1 MTSLIV
7 GIAAGAASALMFAS
21 LISGALIAIPLFYL
35 APLPLLVAA
44 LGWGVLRAATGG
56 LVAGLALGLLFG
68 FSYLAVFILTV
79 ALPAC
84 WLGYLAMLR
93 RPAAAD
99 GSYPEEWYS
108 PGRLLLWTAIFA
120 ALTAIAALLTL
131 GSDSAEINAALRRGL
146 GRVVDVRGG
155 MASGEK
161 SGLIDALVAAAPAA
175 AAVVTMTTLSL
186 NLFLAGRITA
196 TSARL
201 IRPWPNLNDT
211 ALPPMTLVALPV
223 ALAFC
228 FGDGL
233 LSIAAQI
240 VAAALLVAYA
250 IQGIATL
257 HAVTRGR
264 AHRTL
269 WLMMTYSIVLVFGWP
284 VIALMALGL
293 ADAFFGLRQRVR
305 PPAST

>member
-1 MTSLIV
+1 
-7 GIAAGAASALMFAS
+7 
-21 LISGALIAIPLFYL
+21 
-35 APLPLLVAA
+35 
-44 LGWGVLRAATGG
+44 
-56 LVAGLALGLLFG
+56 
-68 FSYLAVFILTV
+68 
-79 ALPAC
+79 
-84 WLGYLAMLR
+84 
-93 RPAAAD
+93 
-99 GSYPEEWYS
+99 
-108 PGRLLLWTAIFA
+108 LLWTAIFA

-131 GSDSAEINAALRRGL
+131 GTDSAEINAALRRGL

-228 FGDGL
+228 FGGGL
-233 LSIAAQI
+233 LAIAAQI
-240 VAAALLVAYA
+240 IAAALLVAYA
-250 IQGIATL
+250 IQGLAAL
-257 HAVTRGR
+257 HAMTRGR

-293 ADAFFGLRQRVR
+293 ADAFFGLRQRIS